1 MLDERTAKKLIAGL
15 KGSHGY
21 PESKFVLMQMV
32 KALMVEC
39 ENEDH
44 ATRTLAR
51 CIQKTGFC
59 PKVPEITAA
68 AREIPRRSE
77 AARRRERCS
86 ICDGDGFVPVHIL
99 RTYRGPDAPAGDRYG
114 DEELE
119 DWQWEKLKHV
129 WQIGKQIA
137 FEGWKKCV
145 CR

>member
-1 MLDERTAKKLIAGL
+1 MLDEKTAKELIAGL
-15 KGSHGY
+15 KGSHGFQDV
-21 PESKFVLMQMV
+21 KFVNKQMT
-32 KALMVEC
+32 KALMREC
-39 ENEDH
+39 EDEDH
-44 ATRTLAR
+44 AERTLAR
-51 CIQKTGFC
+51 CVQKTGFC
-59 PKVPEITAA
+59 PKVPEIVAA
-68 AREIPRRSE
+68 AREIPRQSA

-86 ICDGDGFVPVHIL
+86 ICDGAGFVPVHIL

-119 DWQWEKLKHV
+119 DWQWEQLKHV

>member
-1 MLDERTAKKLIAGL
+1 MLDEKTAKKLITGL
-15 KGSHGY
+15 RGTTGFQECEFMHK
-21 PESKFVLMQMV
+21 QMV
-32 KALMVEC
+32 QALMREC
-39 ENEDH
+39 EDEDH
-44 ATRTLAR
+44 AIRTLAQA
-51 CIQKTGFC
+51 IKKTGFC

-99 RTYRGPDAPAGDRYG
+99 RTYRGPDAPAGDRYD

-137 FEGWKKCV
+137 FEGRKRCL